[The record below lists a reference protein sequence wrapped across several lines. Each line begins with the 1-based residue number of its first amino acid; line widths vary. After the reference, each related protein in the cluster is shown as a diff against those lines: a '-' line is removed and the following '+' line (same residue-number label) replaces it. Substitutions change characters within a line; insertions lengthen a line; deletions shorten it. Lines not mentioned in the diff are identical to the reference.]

1 MRPVRL
7 VMAFLRASI
16 QEQTAYRVNFG
27 LHLFSSLLSL
37 ATGLIGLQVIFGQ
50 VERINGWDPA
60 GTLAVLGV
68 YLLLGALRGLV
79 IGPSLDSLGGMDGEV
94 WQGAFDFT
102 LLRPAP
108 TQFLVSVRKWR
119 VTALVDLLL
128 ALAVLGAA
136 LLKLPA
142 WPDADAVLTFGLALL
157 AALGVVY
164 AMLLT
169 TAALI
174 FWSPGV
180 LSLWVFDGIFQLA
193 RYPLDLYPG
202 WLKLVL
208 TWVIPVGVITTLPA
222 EALAGALD
230 APRLG
235 ALLLGSAVLVVA
247 ASLLFR
253 AGLRRYGSASS

>member
-1 MRPVRL
+1 MRSVRL
-7 VMAFLRASI
+7 MKAFLRASI
-16 QEQTAYRVNFG
+16 QEQTAYRFNFG
-27 LHLFSSLLSL
+27 LHVFSSLLAL
-37 ATGLIGLQVIFGQ
+37 ATGLIGLQVLFGR
-50 VERINGWDPA
+50 VERVNGWDEA

-68 YLLLGALRGLV
+68 YLLIGSLRGLV

-119 VTALVDLLL
+119 VTALFDLLL
-128 ALAVLGAA
+128 ALGVLVLA
-136 LLKLPA
+136 LLRLPA
-142 WPDADAVLTFGLALL
+142 WPGMFDALTFGVALI

-164 AMLLT
+164 AMLLAMT
-169 TAALI
+169 ALI
-174 FWSPGV
+174 FWSPGL

-193 RYPLDLYPG
+193 RFPLSLYPG

-235 ALLLGSAVLVVA
+235 ALLAGSAVLVVA

-253 AGLRRYGSASS
+253 TGLRRYASASS